1 MHLTAPFPH
10 EDYRDMLK
18 IDPEFRSLIPPL
30 SEDEYKGL
38 ESLILEDGCL
48 DALKVWNR
56 KLDEFETAK
65 IHSGICKGN
74 DCKYELRSV
83 PPSEWRIG
91 DGIWVCPCCDWGIAP
106 WVYETII
113 LDGHNRFE
121 ICQKHNLP
129 FDTTEVE
136 FDSRDD
142 AKIWIIR
149 FQFGRRNL
157 EDYQRIEL
165 ALLLEPLLA
174 AKAKER
180 QRASGGDKVSEAA
193 RAVVPMLEQPLK
205 VDAIPPKPN
214 RTLKTLADTAGVST
228 GTMAKG
234 KVIAKHA
241 PEETKEK
248 LRKGEMSINAAYQ
261 SVRPSTPKEKPEP
274 ATPSETITDDA
285 PSMERP
291 KPARENYRIN
301 VNRVSRAA
309 SICEEIWAMVNKES
323 FQVSVVEV
331 RGKVKVLRDELS
343 DLKNTLDGRN

>member
-1 MHLTAPFPH
+1 
-10 EDYRDMLK
+10 MLK

-48 DALKVWNR
+48 DALKVWHR

-65 IHSGICKGN
+65 IHSGTCKGH
-74 DCKYELRSV
+74 DCKYELRSI
-83 PPSEWRIG
+83 PASEWRIG
-91 DGIWVCPCCDWGIAP
+91 DGRWVCPCCDWGIAP

-121 ICQKHNLP
+121 ICQKHNLT
-129 FDTTEVE
+129 FDTTEIDC
-136 FDSRDD
+136 DSRDD

-180 QRASGGDKVSEAA
+180 QRASGGDKKSESAKS
-193 RAVVPMLEQPLK
+193 VVPTLEQPI
-205 VDAIPPKPN
+205 DPSTQPSKPN

-234 KVIAKHA
+234 KVIAKYA

-261 SVRPSTPKEKPEP
+261 SVRPSTPKENVEP
-274 ATPSETITDDA
+274 SISNEATASDA
-285 PSMERP
+285 PSTERP
-291 KPARENYRIN
+291 KPGRENYRIN

-309 SICEEIWAMVNKES
+309 SICEEIWGMVNKES

-331 RGKVKVLRDELS
+331 RGKVKVLREELS
-343 DLKNTLDGRN
+343 DLKNTLDGRI